1 MRRRLEDGLR
11 ALWAG
16 ETGPM
21 GALVSVG
28 LVPFELLYAGG
39 VAVRNRLYDSGL
51 LPTIPADLPVVS
63 VGNVL
68 VGGAGK
74 TPVSAWLAR
83 MLADRDRGPA
93 IVTRG
98 YGEDEVALH
107 RRWNPDVPVVVEPDR
122 VRGAGAAR
130 DAGATTVV
138 LDDGFQHRRIGRD
151 LDIVV
156 HAAEAP
162 EPERL
167 LPRGPYREP
176 LTSLGRADHVIITRR
191 TAPPSEAVRLEARL
205 KAAFPEL
212 PVCRIHLKP
221 SGWVD
226 LDGEETDP
234 PSGPLLAVTAIAR
247 PRSFA
252 RLAERVSGSPVE
264 LMSFPDHHSF
274 SPKESDEIRQRALGM
289 TVVTTE
295 KDAAR
300 LAGTA
305 HPFGESARVLRL
317 EVECEAG
324 MERLERAF
332 DAATESADADESR
345 PGRADPEEGT
355 PDEQPHDG
363 AGGGGESGPGSSP
376 REPGGRLGASSG
388 GEAS

>member
-1 MRRRLEDGLR
+1 VRRRLEEGFR

-16 ETGPM
+16 ETGPG
-21 GALVSVG
+21 GALISVG
-28 LVPFELLYAGG
+28 LIPFELLYATG
-39 VAVRNRLYDSGL
+39 VAIRNHLYDAGI
-51 LPTIPADLPVVS
+51 LPTIPADLPVIS
-63 VGNVL
+63 VGNVV

-74 TPVSAWLAR
+74 TPVAAWLAR
-83 MLADRDRGPA
+83 MLADRKGSPA

-107 RRWNPDVPVVVEPDR
+107 RRWNSDVPVVVEPDR
-122 VRGAGAAR
+122 VRGARAAR
-130 DAGATTVV
+130 EAGAGAVI
-138 LDDGFQHRRIGRD
+138 LDDGFQHRRIDRD

-156 HAAEAP
+156 HPAEAP

-176 LTSLGRADHVIITRR
+176 LISLNRADHLIVTRR
-191 TAPPSEAVRLEARL
+191 TATPSEAARVEARL
-205 KAAFPEL
+205 RAAFPDL
-212 PVCRIHLKP
+212 PVSRIHLNP
-221 SGWVD
+221 TGWVD
-226 LDGEETDP
+226 LNGEETEP

-274 SPKESDEIRQRALGM
+274 SPGEAEEIRRRALGM

-295 KDAAR
+295 KDAVR
-300 LAGTA
+300 LVGTA

-317 EVECEAG
+317 EVLCEKG
-324 MERLERAF
+324 MEELERALL
-332 DAATESADADESR
+332 AAA
-345 PGRADPEEGT
+345 GRAQRSAPSSSARPKDVRE
-355 PDEQPHDG
+355 DG
-363 AGGGGESGPGSSP
+363 GDGGSGGRPLP
-376 REPGGRLGASSG
+376 REPDGPLGASSG